1 MQTRLPDGDQGF
13 DTLMITSQPCPHSR
27 LQPPVTRTELTEPYF
42 DLQSAAPACLAG
54 RFSTLGRSSNAAL
67 LSI

>member
-1 MQTRLPDGDQGF
+1 MRARLPDGDQGF
-13 DTLMITSQPCPHSR
+13 DTLMITSQPCPHSH

-54 RFSTLGRSSNAAL
+54 RFSTLGRSLNATL